1 MLTEFFRN
9 FDNRQRGVP
18 TTQTSTCIK
27 ENVVALEILVQVG
40 RVSVVVQVVEP
51 AFHVQRDVCL
61 TTVDVQLASYSLS
74 VPLSANSNTTPLGT
88 PFRVIM
94 FVIGRYTTNLIQ
106 FMTW

>member
-1 MLTEFFRN
+1 MLTVFFGN
-9 FDNRQRGVP
+9 FDNSRRGVP

-51 AFHVQRDVCL
+51 AFHVQRDVRL

-74 VPLSANSNTTPLGT
+74 TPLSANTNTTLLGI

-94 FVIGRYTTNLIQ
+94 FVIGGYATNLIQ
-106 FMTW
+106 FMTR